1 MPIGSV
7 PPPEEDL
14 SPQLRSDCR
23 RFFDNTPAR
32 PAQEGRHNMRK
43 TELDH
48 MLELAVARA
57 LGVKLPHMRTA
68 ARPARKNATA
78 RRPMRHAA

>member
-1 MPIGSV
+1 
-7 PPPEEDL
+7 
-14 SPQLRSDCR
+14 
-23 RFFDNTPAR
+23 
-32 PAQEGRHNMRK
+32 MRK

-48 MLELAVARA
+48 MLEVAVAKA

-68 ARPARKNATA
+68 ARPSRKSSSD

>member
-1 MPIGSV
+1 
-7 PPPEEDL
+7 
-14 SPQLRSDCR
+14 
-23 RFFDNTPAR
+23 
-32 PAQEGRHNMRK
+32 MRK
-43 TELDH
+43 TEIDH

-68 ARPARKNATA
+68 ARPSRKSSTS

>member
-1 MPIGSV
+1 
-7 PPPEEDL
+7 
-14 SPQLRSDCR
+14 
-23 RFFDNTPAR
+23 
-32 PAQEGRHNMRK
+32 MRK

-48 MLELAVARA
+48 ILELAVAKA

-68 ARPARKNATA
+68 ARPSRKTTA